1 MSVWSR
7 IPECVPGLA
16 GDEPCNKCQGRPQG
30 SQYPGL
36 WQAASGLS
44 AFYFWI
50 QEAQK
55 KVWQETVTWKFKGKD
70 LPPTGKTVI
79 EGDPHY
85 LEVFAYQEEIK
96 MSGRDTNQADGLLAL
111 PGLDGG
117 WL

>member
-1 MSVWSR
+1 M
-7 IPECVPGLA
+7 PGLA
-16 GDEPCNKCQGRPQG
+16 GDVPCNECQARAQG
-30 SQYPGL
+30 SQYSGL

-44 AFYFWI
+44 VFHFWI

-55 KVWQETVTWKFKGKD
+55 KVWQEIFTWKFRREEL
-70 LPPTGKTVI
+70 LPPGEDCVI
-79 EGDPHY
+79 EGGQYY
-85 LEVFAYQEEIK
+85 LEVVAYGEVIE